1 MKKVIPI
8 LLWTLAAFTTI
19 SCSSDSST
27 PTTEKIKERTVLSSY
42 VVKETFKNG
51 MNVYTVNFTYDKDN
65 KVEKHVLKYESIEGN
80 ISKKV
85 STTTYNYTYNN
96 NKQLVSV
103 QKVNDQDRKST
114 VLVFEYDHKQQM
126 TKFSDKTDSYEVT
139 FLHNEKKQINEAL
152 TPSSSV
158 QRKTHFRYDNEGN
171 LAGVSTNNNPN
182 VSESYTYD
190 SYKNPFRNIPI
201 NIQLDLNRTM
211 ATDIIYYYAPVN
223 NISTYKLGLREE
235 GNIQY
240 EYNSDNYP
248 TSSKKTLDDSVIT
261 ETFVYKK
268 IKE

>member
-27 PTTEKIKERTVLSSY
+27 PITEKIKEKTLLSTY
-42 VVKETFKNG
+42 TVKESYKDEVNI
-51 MNVYTVNFTYDKDN
+51 YTVDFTYDN
-65 KVEKHVLKYESIEGN
+65 EYKVKKHVLKYESINGN
-80 ISKKV
+80 TSKKV

-96 NKQLVSV
+96 NKQLVSL
-103 QKVNDQDRKST
+103 QKVNSQSGKST
-114 VLVFEYDHKQQM
+114 ILVFEYDNKQQM
-126 TKFSDKTDSYEVT
+126 TKLSDKTDNYEVI

-152 TPSSSV
+152 APSSSV
-158 QRKTHFRYDNEGN
+158 LRNTHFRYDNEGN

-201 NIQLDLNRTM
+201 NIQLDLNRTL

-261 ETFVYKK
+261 EAFTYKK